1 MNKAIDFLQIETSSQ
16 NPKLSESLKH
26 FPPLCKNSFF
36 TWLNSRE
43 CGSRNFTRSR
53 GKLDSMEKPY
63 KSLVERERERERERE
78 KRRKREEANEKKLLK
93 RKTYTRTCTCT
104 HAATIYR

>member
-43 CGSRNFTRSR
+43 CGGKNFTRSR

-63 KSLVERERERERERE
+63 KSLVERKRE
-78 KRRKREEANEKKLLK
+78 KRRKREEANKKKLLK
-93 RKTYTRTCTCT
+93 RKTYTRICTCTCT
-104 HAATIYR
+104 HAATIYG

>member
-78 KRRKREEANEKKLLK
+78 KKEEGRSK
-93 RKTYTRTCTCT
+93 
-104 HAATIYR
+104 